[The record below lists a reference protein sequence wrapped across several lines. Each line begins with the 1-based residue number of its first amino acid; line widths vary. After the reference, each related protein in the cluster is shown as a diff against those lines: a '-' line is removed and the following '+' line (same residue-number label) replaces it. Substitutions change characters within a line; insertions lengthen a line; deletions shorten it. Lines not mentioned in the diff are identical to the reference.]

1 MRGRSCAASEKL
13 PLAGRCHSSV
23 GATSALSLAGAATHS
38 GLALDNMIRFQIFGF
53 PVAVHWAF
61 WLITALLGGAAEA
74 SSPEGLKDVLIWV
87 AVAFVSILWHELG
100 HAFVMRHFGD
110 RRVAILLYGGGGL
123 AMGNN
128 FRTRTE
134 QILISLAGPAA
145 GLALGL
151 TVMALATAFPPTH
164 YYIAVIVR
172 DILRINIAWS
182 IVNLLPIIPLDGG
195 RLSEAVLANKGR
207 LSLYISLICAIA
219 VAVFGFTVTG
229 SIFMGLMFA
238 AMAVDNW
245 RALKG
250 QEPTGWMGR

>member
-1 MRGRSCAASEKL
+1 M
-13 PLAGRCHSSV
+13 
-23 GATSALSLAGAATHS
+23 
-38 GLALDNMIRFQIFGF
+38 
-53 PVAVHWAF
+53 HWAF

-87 AVAFVSILWHELG
+87 VVAFVSILWHELG

-151 TVMALATAFPPTH
+151 TVMALATSFPPTH
-164 YYIAVIVR
+164 YYVAVIVR
-172 DILRINIAWS
+172 DVLWINIAWS

-195 RLSEAVLANKGR
+195 RVSEAVLANKGR

>member
-1 MRGRSCAASEKL
+1 
-13 PLAGRCHSSV
+13 
-23 GATSALSLAGAATHS
+23 
-38 GLALDNMIRFQIFGF
+38 MIRFQIFGF

-87 AVAFVSILWHELG
+87 VVAFVSILWHELG

-151 TVMALATAFPPTH
+151 TVMALAMAFPPTNQ
-164 YYIAVIVR
+164 YLTNLV
-172 DILRINIAWS
+172 DKILLINLIWS

-195 RLSEAVLANKGR
+195 RVSEAILANKGR